1 MRQNC
6 PTITRSGSIGYG
18 YSCNHVTFYWY
29 VTMKIVYKI
38 RLCPK
43 DAEFAV
49 M

>member
-1 MRQNC
+1 MPLGRFLFYYF
-6 PTITRSGSIGYG
+6 GYG
-18 YSCNHVTFYWY
+18 YSCNHVTFCWY
-29 VTMKIVYKI
+29 VTTKIVYKI